1 MSELILHH
9 YPTSPF
15 AEKARLLLGFKDLA
29 WRSVQI
35 PPLMPKPDLTAL
47 TGGYRKTPVLQIGA
61 DIYCDTALIARRLE
75 ALQPQPA
82 LLPGNRAFAIAA
94 FAQWADS
101 VVFQHAV
108 SLVFQPESIAVRFAK
123 APPEFVQAF
132 IADRAKLFAGGQASR
147 LPAEQAK
154 HQWPAFMARLQAQ
167 LEASGGDF
175 LFGEAS
181 LADIA
186 MAHPLWFL
194 RATPVTSPLVD
205 GYPAV
210 AAWLDRVLARG
221 HGKPEPLSSEEA
233 IRVAREATPSPLPDE
248 AFTDPNGF
256 VSGQAVAISAIDYG
270 VDAVE
275 GELLFAGAEELILR
289 REDDRAGVVHVHF
302 PRLGFSIKVL

>member
-15 AEKARLLLGFKDLA
+15 AEKARLLLGFKNLA

-35 PPLMPKPDLTAL
+35 PPVMPKPDLTAL

-75 ALQPQPA
+75 AHQAQPA
-82 LLPGNRAFAIAA
+82 LLPGNQAFAIAT

-123 APPEFVQAF
+123 APPEFLQTF
-132 IADRAKLFAGGQASR
+132 IADRSKLFSGGQATR
-147 LPAEQAK
+147 MPAEQAK
-154 HQWPAFMARLQAQ
+154 HQWPVFMARLQAQ
-167 LEASGGDF
+167 LEASGGHF
-175 LFGEAS
+175 LFGEPS

-210 AAWLDRVLARG
+210 VAWLDRVLAFG
-221 HGKPEPLSSEEA
+221 HGKAEELSSEAAVE
-233 IRVAREATPSPLPDE
+233 IARAATPAPLPDE

-256 VSGQAVAISAIDYG
+256 VSGQAVAISASDYG
-270 VDAVE
+270 VEAVE
-275 GELLFAGAEELILR
+275 GELVFAGVEELILR
-289 REDDRAGVVHVHF
+289 REDPRAGVVHVHF
-302 PRLGFSIKVL
+302 PRVGFRIEAR

>member
-35 PPLMPKPDLTAL
+35 PPVMPKPDLTAL

-75 ALQPQPA
+75 AYQPQPA
-82 LLPGNRAFAIAA
+82 LLPGARAFAIAT

-123 APPEFVQAF
+123 APPEFLQTF
-132 IADRAKLFAGGQASR
+132 IADRSKLFSGGQASR

-154 HQWPAFMARLQAQ
+154 HQWPVFMARLQAQ
-167 LEASGGDF
+167 LEASGGQY
-175 LFGEAS
+175 LFGEPS

-194 RATPVTSPLVD
+194 
-205 GYPAV
+205 
-210 AAWLDRVLARG
+210 
-221 HGKPEPLSSEEA
+221 LS
-233 IRVAREATPSPLPDE
+233 
-248 AFTDPNGF
+248 
-256 VSGQAVAISAIDYG
+256 
-270 VDAVE
+270 
-275 GELLFAGAEELILR
+275 LI
-289 REDDRAGVVHVHF
+289 H
-302 PRLGFSIKVL
+302 I